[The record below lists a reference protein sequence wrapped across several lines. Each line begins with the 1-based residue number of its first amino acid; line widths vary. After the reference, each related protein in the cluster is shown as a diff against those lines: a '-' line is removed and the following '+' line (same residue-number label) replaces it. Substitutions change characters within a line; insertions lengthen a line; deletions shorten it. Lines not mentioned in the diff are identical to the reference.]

1 MHPGERPTLHQLSYV
16 RARPSFIGVR
26 DPTLGWVG
34 RRGARVDNGPMR
46 TGRSVVSAVLA
57 AALLGAA
64 PAAGALGD
72 LDRSF
77 GHRGKVMLGGRATD
91 VVVQPDRKV
100 VILRNVI
107 RRDDPVV
114 VVTRLRANGDLDT
127 RFGRDG
133 HTRIRVNEHAQ
144 HPAGLAL
151 RPDGRIVVAFKT
163 QFPGPP
169 RPGIARLR
177 SDGKLDRLFAGDGI
191 RLTTF
196 DDAWMSP
203 SDVALAGEGDSVVV
217 GTGNPTKASSDGVHA
232 LARYDSTGQLDE
244 SFSGDGIVTNDVTE
258 WDDEIAAGAV
268 DAHDRVVVTG
278 TLRSASGYQ
287 MTIGRYGTDGEL
299 DSSFAGG
306 GIATSGRHRFGTAV
320 ALFQNGEIAVSG
332 FRFRIRTH
340 DFEVMRR
347 GADGAPDAGFGAGGT
362 RVVRFPRRQDRA
374 NALAVD
380 GDALVAV
387 GTSQSRS
394 NPNGEWAV
402 ARILQ
407 DGSLDP
413 AFSKNGKRR
422 VDFGRGTDS
431 ATDVAVDRRGDVVVV
446 GRTGP
451 PGGTKHVAAVI
462 RLEG

>member
-1 MHPGERPTLHQLSYV
+1 MNKSFKHCLRLLLSTV
-16 RARPSFIGVR
+16 A
-26 DPTLGWVG
+26 L
-34 RRGARVDNGPMR
+34 
-46 TGRSVVSAVLA
+46 AV
-57 AALLGAA
+57 ALPVAA
-64 PAAGALGD
+64 PAAGAPGD

-114 VVTRLRANGDLDT
+114 VVTRLRANGEPDT

-144 HPAGLAL
+144 HPVGLAL
-151 RPDGRIVVAFKT
+151 RPDGRIVVAFNT

-177 SDGKLDRLFAGDGI
+177 PDGKLDRSFAGDGI
-191 RLTTF
+191 RLTSF
-196 DDAWMSP
+196 DHGWMRP
-203 SDVALAGEGDSVVV
+203 SDVALAGDGDSVVV
-217 GTGNPTKASSDGVHA
+217 GTVNPTATSSDAEHA
-232 LARYDSTGQLDE
+232 LARYDSTGRLDE
-244 SFSGDGIVTNDVTE
+244 SFSGDGIVTNDVTA
-258 WDDEIAAGAV
+258 WDDEIDAGAV

-278 TLRSASGYQ
+278 SFWSGSTGFR
-287 MTIGRYGTDGEL
+287 MTIGRYRAEGEL
-299 DSSFAGG
+299 DPSFAGG
-306 GIATSGRHRFGTAV
+306 VIEASSRYGQGTDV
-320 ALFQNGEIAVSG
+320 ALLSDDDIAVTGWLG
-332 FRFRIRTH
+332 FRSSEFV
-340 DFEVMRR
+340 VMRR
-347 GADGAPDAGFGAGGT
+347 EADGSSDIGFGAGGT

-380 GDALVAV
+380 GEALLAV

-394 NPNGEWAV
+394 NPNGEWAI
-402 ARILQ
+402 ARILR

-422 VDFGRGTDS
+422 VDFSRGTDS
-431 ATDVAVDRRGDVVVV
+431 ATDVAVDRRGEVVVV

-451 PGGTKHVAAVI
+451 LGGTKHVAAVI
-462 RLEG
+462 RLAG